1 MAEPVRYVALDAMG
15 VLYEHAG
22 IADRLTSF
30 AQARGSQ
37 VTLEDARALYRRASS
52 GAMGSG
58 ALWAALG
65 VPGDHDAEFLAQRT
79 LMPGARA
86 FLDVLHAAGLPVG
99 AITNDVAEWS
109 RWAREARGVAD
120 DLDPWVVSGEV
131 GVRKPA
137 RAIYDVF
144 LSACRCAPAA
154 CVFVDDQVS
163 NLDAASALGFRCAWF
178 APEPAVT
185 PAATQVPHPRV
196 DSFAALHAFLAH
208 AGAFGSTQL
217 LSQKG

>member
-1 MAEPVRYVALDAMG
+1 MPDPVRCVALDAMG
-15 VLYEHAG
+15 VLYEHTG
-22 IADRLTSF
+22 IADRLTRF
-30 AQARGSQ
+30 ARARGSQ
-37 VTLEDARALYRRASS
+37 ATLDGARALYRRASS
-52 GAMGSG
+52 GEMAS
-58 ALWAALG
+58 ASLWAALG
-65 VPGDHDAEFLAQRT
+65 VPGDHDAEFLTDRT

-86 FLDVLHAAGLPVG
+86 FLDSAHAGGLAVG

-109 RWAREARGVAD
+109 RWARQAQGVAG

-144 LSACRCAPAA
+144 LSACRCAPDA

-163 NLDAASALGFRCAWF
+163 NLDAAAALGFRCAWF
-178 APEPAVT
+178 ARE
-185 PAATQVPHPRV
+185 PAATPVPHQRV
-196 DSFAALHAFLAH
+196 DSFAALHALLAD

-217 LSQKG
+217 GSPQKG